1 MNTEHLLKWCGSVVL
16 MSAELQRLV
25 DNVGTRLSRSVAID
39 DAELRLKAY
48 NAHQT
53 AVDAARSGSIMQRS
67 VPRTLRDYAYECGAD
82 TATDL
87 FDLPARPDLGVDIA
101 RIGLPV
107 RHQNALLGF
116 LWLLGSE
123 GSVDAEQADVLRQA
137 CETAGLILHREHLL
151 GELARGRERELTRDL
166 LTGDEATCE
175 HAAEQLIT
183 ENLFVSQPV
192 NCIVVQLSP
201 AHEKLTDQDRLA
213 LAAGIEFG
221 RKRLPQRHA
230 LPLERT
236 DHAILLIAQSETLA
250 HDPSLEF
257 GEAIRNQ
264 VLAESSAGTAC
275 WVGVSGACQN
285 LDNVKAAYAEAR
297 QAAEV
302 AQIVR
307 ILGPVVHHSALGI
320 YGLLAEMPLDRLAA
334 NIPSGLR
341 RLLDSA
347 TTANDDLIRTL
358 ETFLDNAGE
367 VKRTSEKLHIHR
379 TSLYYRLK
387 RIQETTGLSLSSGDD
402 RLNLHLGLKIARL
415 IEHR

>member
-1 MNTEHLLKWCGSVVL
+1 
-16 MSAELQRLV
+16 MSSELQRLV
-25 DNVGTRLSRSVAID
+25 DNLGTRLHRSVAID
-39 DAELRLKAY
+39 DPELRLMAY
-48 NAHQT
+48 NAHET
-53 AVDAARSGSIMQRS
+53 EVDTARSGSIMQRS

-87 FDLPARPDLGVDIA
+87 FELPARPDLGVDIT
-101 RIGLPV
+101 RIGIPV

-116 LWLLGSE
+116 LWLLSSE
-123 GSVDAEQADVLRQA
+123 GNIDAEQAGVLRQA
-137 CETAGLILHREHLL
+137 CETAALILHREHLL

-166 LTGDEATCE
+166 LTSDEVTRE
-175 HAAEQLIT
+175 HTAEQLIT

-192 NCIVVQLSP
+192 NCIVVQLTP
-201 AHEKLTDQDRLA
+201 ADEKLTDQDRLA

-230 LPLERT
+230 LALERT

-250 HDPSLEF
+250 HDPTLGF
-257 GEAIRNQ
+257 GKAIRDQ
-264 VLAESSAGTAC
+264 VLTETTAGTDC
-275 WVGVSGACQN
+275 WVGFSGTCQN
-285 LDNVKAAYAEAR
+285 LENVNAAYAQAR
-297 QAAEV
+297 QATEV

-307 ILGPVVHHSALGI
+307 ILGPVVRHSDLGI
-320 YGLLAEMPLDRLAA
+320 YGLLAEMPFERLTT
-334 NIPSGLR
+334 NVPPGLR

-347 TTANDDLIRTL
+347 TTANDDLVRTL